1 VIVPPGRSTV
11 TALEA
16 SDVVRLLPE
25 PESRWVGPAINAADY
40 LSPSADVA
48 PYVEWPEPTGPE
60 GLRRYLVRD
69 APKDQS
75 RFGNIFRSRGF
86 MVNFLNVDAAPRDP
100 EKLSPHAHED
110 FEQISL
116 AVEGEYVHHIRI
128 PWTARSSEW
137 RDDVHHRIGTPSVA
151 VIRPRAIHTSQS
163 VGPGPNA
170 LIDIFSPPR
179 RDFSLRPGLVLN
191 HDDYPVAP

>member
-1 VIVPPGRSTV
+1 V
-11 TALEA
+11 EQ
-16 SDVVRLLPE
+16 
-25 PESRWVGPAINAADY
+25 AINAADY
-40 LSPSADVA
+40 LTPRMDVA
-48 PYVEWPEPTGPE
+48 EYVEWPVPIGSER
-60 GLRRYLVRD
+60 LRRYLVRD
-69 APKDQS
+69 ATQDPA

-86 MVNFLNVDAAPRDP
+86 MVNFLNVDVAPRDP

-128 PWTARSSEW
+128 PWTARSSDW

-191 HDDYPVAP
+191 DDDYPVAQ